1 MLSQRLSRLS
11 LALLS
16 IGFAHAVV
24 AGPVITDAQ
33 ADNQAAAWVKQM
45 TLDEKIQM
53 VHGVG
58 MPSPVGGAS
67 YIPGIARLGIPAL
80 ASADS
85 AGGVGGL
92 NVPKSPATQFPAPL
106 ALAASWDPG
115 LAYRYGAQI
124 ARELRALGFGEGL
137 GGGID
142 LAREPRN
149 GRTFE
154 YLGEDPWLAGRMA
167 AARTQGTQSQDV
179 IATVKH
185 FAANDQETQRF
196 SSNSII
202 DERTLR
208 ELSLLPFEIA
218 VKQGRVGNVMCS
230 YNLVNGAKACQNG
243 VLLTDILKNEWG
255 FKGTVQSDWMMAV
268 TDTVPAALAG
278 LDEEEP
284 GSQDDNALSFGVHSH
299 YNQWL
304 KAAVQNGQVPISR
317 LNDMVARK
325 LRTMLKLGIVAQP
338 PKAGGYIDVAAGH
351 ALARQS
357 AEQSMV
363 LLKNNHATLPID
375 ARAVRSI
382 VLIGGHADVGVLA
395 GGGSGGSGVQS
406 SGAAPS
412 PDNAVACLQPN
423 SSIGNVHMMT
433 GCATW
438 FKSSPLAAIKAR
450 APGVDVRYVDGGDAS
465 GGRGRRAGR
474 HGDCVRNPV
483 EQRRHGSVVAG
494 AAQPTNRSRQSGLR
508 SGCADPRS
516 GRARQAHRGGPGKWH
531 GADYALAEPGFGAA
545 RCLVSGGGR
554 CSGAGAGTVWRRE
567 PIGKIAADFSAAR
580 RRPAAKDHQPS
591 LG

>member
-167 AARTQGTQSQDV
+167 AART
-179 IATVKH
+179 
-185 FAANDQETQRF
+185 
-196 SSNSII
+196 
-202 DERTLR
+202 
-208 ELSLLPFEIA
+208 
-218 VKQGRVGNVMCS
+218 
-230 YNLVNGAKACQNG
+230 
-243 VLLTDILKNEWG
+243 
-255 FKGTVQSDWMMAV
+255 
-268 TDTVPAALAG
+268 
-278 LDEEEP
+278 
-284 GSQDDNALSFGVHSH
+284 
-299 YNQWL
+299 
-304 KAAVQNGQVPISR
+304 
-317 LNDMVARK
+317 
-325 LRTMLKLGIVAQP
+325 
-338 PKAGGYIDVAAGH
+338 
-351 ALARQS
+351 
-357 AEQSMV
+357 
-363 LLKNNHATLPID
+363 
-375 ARAVRSI
+375 
-382 VLIGGHADVGVLA
+382 
-395 GGGSGGSGVQS
+395 
-406 SGAAPS
+406 
-412 PDNAVACLQPN
+412 
-423 SSIGNVHMMT
+423 
-433 GCATW
+433 
-438 FKSSPLAAIKAR
+438 
-450 APGVDVRYVDGGDAS
+450 
-465 GGRGRRAGR
+465 
-474 HGDCVRNPV
+474 
-483 EQRRHGSVVAG
+483 
-494 AAQPTNRSRQSGLR
+494 
-508 SGCADPRS
+508 
-516 GRARQAHRGGPGKWH
+516 
-531 GADYALAEPGFGAA
+531 
-545 RCLVSGGGR
+545 
-554 CSGAGAGTVWRRE
+554 
-567 PIGKIAADFSAAR
+567 
-580 RRPAAKDHQPS
+580 
-591 LG
+591 